1 MTLHGKV
8 AVVTGGLRGIG
19 HAIACAMAGAGAEL
33 LIASRSIDGA
43 GATAQAIQAL
53 GRRCVVLQTDVSD
66 ADAVQRMIAATVQH
80 FGGLDIVVNNA
91 GIALFKPIEEFTL
104 AEFSRVMDVNVKG
117 PWLCAKYAFPEL
129 KRRRG
134 TIINI
139 TSASGHYGGA
149 SAGGSA
155 YDASK
160 AALRQ
165 MTYALAAEFGPHGI
179 RVNAIAPGVIVT
191 DRLGGQGFAA
201 SEVGRQEIGRTPL
214 RRLGVPADVGGV
226 AVFLASEDAAY
237 INGTTIMLDGGS
249 MAVW

>member
-1 MTLHGKV
+1 MKLHGKV
-8 AVVTGGLRGIG
+8 AVVTGGVRGIG
-19 HAIACAMAGAGAEL
+19 QAIALAMAGAGAEI

-43 GATAQAIQAL
+43 GPTAQAIQAL
-53 GRRCVVLQTDVSD
+53 GRRCVALQTDVSD
-66 ADAVQRMIAATVQH
+66 ADAVQRMIAVTLQH
-80 FGGLDIVVNNA
+80 LGGLYILVNNA

-160 AALRQ
+160 AGLQQ

-191 DRLGGQGFAA
+191 DRLGDQGFVT
-201 SEVGRQEIGRTPL
+201 SEVGRQEIRRTPL
-214 RRLGVPADVGGV
+214 RRLGMPADVGSV
-226 AVFLASEDAAY
+226 AVFLASDDASY
-237 INGTTIMLDGGS
+237 INGTTIILDGGA